1 MNTLIESL
9 KAIEATQ
16 LDENDDII
24 LNNFEEN
31 HPLKELINKAV
42 GHADELLVTDQGQ
55 CNWGN
60 QDILKNAGFP
70 VFPGERDRFGW
81 LSGCI
86 QTKKGILIF
95 G

>member
-1 MNTLIESL
+1 MDKLIQSL

-16 LDENDDII
+16 LENSDDAI
-24 LNNFEEN
+24 LNNMEEDN
-31 HPLKELINKAV
+31 PLKEVINTAI
-42 GHADELLVTDQGQ
+42 GQADELLVTDQGQ
-55 CNWGN
+55 CNWEN
-60 QDILKNAGFP
+60 HEVLKNSGYP

-86 QTKKGILIF
+86 QTSKGILVF

>member
-16 LDENDDII
+16 LEDSDDTI
-24 LNNFEEN
+24 LNNMEEDN
-31 HPLKELINKAV
+31 PLKELINTALCQ
-42 GHADELLVTDQGQ
+42 ADEVLVTDQGQ
-55 CNWGN
+55 CNWEN
-60 QDILKNAGFP
+60 HEVLKNAGFP

-86 QTKKGILIF
+86 QTKKGILVF